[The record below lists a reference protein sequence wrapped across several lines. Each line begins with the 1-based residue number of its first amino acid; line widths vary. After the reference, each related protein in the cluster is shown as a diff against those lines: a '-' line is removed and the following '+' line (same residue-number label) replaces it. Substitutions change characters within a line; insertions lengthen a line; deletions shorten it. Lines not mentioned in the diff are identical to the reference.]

1 MIMYG
6 QFIEIVQKKQNVK
19 DSLLGQGKKNKDRIR
34 NMKIITLKAQQ
45 GRNEGPAL
53 FQTLILY
60 GLSRIDQCETL
71 A

>member
-1 MIMYG
+1 MYG
-6 QFIEIVQKKQNVK
+6 QFIEIVQKKQTAK
-19 DSLLGQGKKNKDRIR
+19 DSLFE